1 MFTLSE
7 LITKSNIEL
16 LGVVQVYLYS
26 SNRHRFIKMFNYNDI
41 EKEFKDEEK
50 DYKLTYRLYDRFIID
65 YISVTDKIIYVIERS
80 WWNGRCKI
88 KN

>member
-1 MFTLSE
+1 MLTLSE

-26 SNRHRFIKMFNYNDI
+26 SNRHSFIKMFNYNDI

-80 WWNGRCKI
+80 
-88 KN
+88 